1 MFDDVAISTRDPEG
15 VWYNQLGSTLELISA
30 GGGFI
35 WGIYTS
41 AVGNSDVK
49 GYYSVNGYFDVDPP
63 TSVHGFSIGWTVTYQ
78 KNKSNNA
85 HSTATWSGQ
94 VFDDAGGGGER
105 ILTQWLLTTS
115 TPPGP
120 KNSWDSTYLGHD
132 TFTRKKPSAAEIAR
146 ARALNVDSPYL
157 EDILAHS
164 QGNNNEVAIVAVDWD
179 RLDGV
184 WYNELGSKMSLNIFD
199 ERGGEFKGE
208 YNSTVGKAV
217 NSYDL
222 RGWVDSD
229 PPRGQGI
236 SIGWAVTY
244 RNAQLNA
251 HSTATWSGQFFDDSG
266 GGHDEH
272 HDHGGKILT
281 QWLLTTSTLPGPK
294 NTWNSTHLGRD
305 TFTRKKP
312 DDAKIAQARAMTCMT
327 DGSPRMED
335 ILTML

>member
-63 TSVHGFSIGWTVTYQ
+63 TSVHGVSIGWTVTFQ
-78 KNKSNNA
+78 NNKRNNA

-94 VFDDAGGGGER
+94 FFDDAGGGGER

-120 KNSWDSTYLGHD
+120 KPEHIWNSTYLGHD

-146 ARALNVDSPYL
+146 ARASNVDSPYL

-164 QGNNNEVAIVAVDWD
+164 QGNNNEVAIVAVDWG
-179 RLDGV
+179 RLNGF
-184 WYNELGSKMSLNIFD
+184 WYNELGSKMRLNIFD
-199 ERGGEFKGE
+199 ERGGEFNGE

-217 NSYDL
+217 DSYDL
-222 RGWVDSD
+222 SGWVDSD

-236 SIGWAVTY
+236 SIGWALSY
-244 RNAQLNA
+244 RKWNDAQVNA
-251 HSTATWSGQFFDDSG
+251 HSTAAWSGQFFDDT
-266 GGHDEH
+266 GHHD
-272 HDHGGKILT
+272 DHGGKIFT

-294 NTWNSTHLGRD
+294 NTWNSTHFGRD
-305 TFTRKKP
+305 KFTRKKP
-312 DDAKIAQARAMTCMT
+312 SDDEIAQARAMTCMT
-327 DGSPRMED
+327 PRMED
-335 ILTML
+335 ILAML